1 MNEDWKGLNLPDL
14 IDLLAPVPEPAPV
27 SMVPQ
32 TAGWIW
38 LGLGLLAVLAA
49 IIWNIR
55 IHRKKN
61 AYRRQALEELKTSA
75 DTAGIAQ
82 ILRRTALVAYPRAN
96 VASLNGDAW
105 LSFLDNS
112 YSGNGF
118 SNGPGKLIADGPYQR
133 DVEATNLVPLARKW
147 IKTHH
152 KDVP

>member
-1 MNEDWKGLNLPDL
+1 MKEGWKGLNLPDL
-14 IDLLAPVPEPAPV
+14 IDLLAPVPEPDPV

-38 LGLGLLAVLAA
+38 LGLVLLAVLAA
-49 IIWNIR
+49 IIWRIR

-61 AYRRQALEELKTSA
+61 AYRRQALEELKTSS
-75 DTAGIAQ
+75 DPAGIAQ

-105 LSFLDNS
+105 LVFLDNS
-112 YSGNGF
+112 YNGNGF
-118 SNGPGKLIADGPYQR
+118 SSGPGRLIADGPYQR
-133 DVEATNLVPLARKW
+133 DVEATNLAPLARKW